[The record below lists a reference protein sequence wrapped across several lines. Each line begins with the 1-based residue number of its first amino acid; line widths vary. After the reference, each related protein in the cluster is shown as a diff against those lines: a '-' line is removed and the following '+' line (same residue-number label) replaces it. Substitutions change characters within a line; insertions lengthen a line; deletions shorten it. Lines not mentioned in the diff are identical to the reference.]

1 MKAKPV
7 MPTTES
13 LRKQIEARA
22 YVLWER
28 AGRPHGRH
36 EEHWNQAEKEV
47 LSEAKAPARKKVKA
61 APPAP
66 PKKPSAPPK
75 KRDKPKKK

>member
-7 MPTTES
+7 MPTAES

-22 YVLWER
+22 YMLWER

-47 LSEAKAPARKKVKA
+47 LSEAKAPRRKKVKA
-61 APPAP
+61 TPKPPSKKSGT
-66 PKKPSAPPK
+66 PKKT
-75 KRDKPKKK
+75 

>member
-1 MKAKPV
+1 MKVIPA
-7 MPTTES
+7 MPTTET

-36 EEHWNQAEKEV
+36 EEHWIQAEKEI
-47 LSEAKAPARKKVKA
+47 LSESKAKAPAPKMAKA
-61 APPAP
+61 K
-66 PKKPSAPPK
+66 PKSSPK
-75 KRDKPKKK
+75 RSGKPKKK